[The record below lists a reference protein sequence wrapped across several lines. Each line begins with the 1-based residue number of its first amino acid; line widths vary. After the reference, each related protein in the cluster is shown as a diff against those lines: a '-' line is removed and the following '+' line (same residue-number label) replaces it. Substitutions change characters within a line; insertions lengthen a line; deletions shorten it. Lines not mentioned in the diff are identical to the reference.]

1 MHIILGSQSQGRREL
16 LSALGYEFAVMPANI
31 DERAIRADD
40 PGALTLALAHAKADA
55 LLPQIHEPALLITSD
70 QVVVWQG
77 TIREKPQNVEE
88 ARAFL
93 RDYAEGPAETVT
105 AVVVT
110 HTSRG
115 VRRQGVDR
123 ATVWFR
129 RIPEDVIAQVIARG
143 EVFAHAGGFS
153 ITDPLLSA
161 YIERVDGTAESV
173 IGLPTALTR
182 QLLLAAMAAPAG
194 EDPTAAGRGEPPEGE
209 TSQGHDRP
217 DL

>member
-1 MHIILGSQSQGRREL
+1 M
-16 LSALGYEFAVMPANI
+16 GYAFAVMPAHI
-31 DERAIRADD
+31 DERAIRSED

-55 LLPQIHEPALLITSD
+55 LLPHIHEPALLITSD

-77 TIREKPQNVEE
+77 KIREKPEHAEE

-93 RDYAEGPAETVT
+93 RGYGEGPAETVT

-110 HTSRG
+110 NTATG
-115 VRRQGVDR
+115 VRQQGVDR

-129 RIPEDVIAQVIARG
+129 RIPEGVIDQVIARE

-153 ITDPLLSA
+153 ITDPLLEA

-173 IGLPTALTR
+173 IGLPAALTR
-182 QLLLAAMAAPAG
+182 QLLRAAMAPPAG
-194 EDPTAAGRGEPPEGE
+194 KDPASTGRGEPLAGG
-209 TSQGHDRP
+209 TSGP
-217 DL
+217 

>member
-16 LSALGYEFAVMPANI
+16 LSAMGYTFTIMPADI
-31 DERAIRADD
+31 DERAIRFED

-55 LLPQIHEPALLITSD
+55 LLPRIHKPALLITSD

-77 TIREKPQNVEE
+77 KIREKPAHAEE
-88 ARAFL
+88 AQAFL
-93 RDYAEGPAETVT
+93 RGYAEGPAETVT

-110 HTSRG
+110 HTATG
-115 VRRQGVDR
+115 VRQQGVDR

-129 RIPEDVIAQVIARG
+129 RIPEGVIAQVIARG

-153 ITDPLLSA
+153 ITDPLLEA
-161 YIERVDGTAESV
+161 YIERMEGTAESV

-182 QLLLAAMAAPAG
+182 RLIDAAMTSPAR
-194 EDPTAAGRGEPPEGE
+194 EDPGAAGRGEPPAGGASE
-209 TSQGHDRP
+209 P
-217 DL
+217 

>member
-1 MHIILGSQSQGRREL
+1 MHIILGSQSKGRREL
-16 LSALGYEFAVMPANI
+16 LAAMGYEFAVMPANI
-31 DERAIRADD
+31 DERAIRSED
-40 PGALTLALAHAKADA
+40 PGGLTLALAHAKADA
-55 LLPQIHEPALLITSD
+55 LLPQIHEPAVLITSD

-77 TIREKPQNVEE
+77 KIREKPVHVEE

-93 RDYAEGPAETVT
+93 RGYAEAPAETVT

-110 HTSRG
+110 HTATG
-115 VRRQGVDR
+115 VRRQGIDR

-129 RIPEDVIAQVIARG
+129 RIPGQAIEQVVARG

-153 ITDPLLSA
+153 ITDPLLEP

-182 QLLLAAMAAPAG
+182 RLINAAMASPAG
-194 EDPTAAGRGEPPEGE
+194 EGPAAGRCAPPAGE
-209 TSQGHDRP
+209 TSEP
-217 DL
+217 

>member
-1 MHIILGSQSQGRREL
+1 MHIILGSQSHGRREL
-16 LSALGYEFAVMPANI
+16 LAAMGYAFAVMPAHI

-55 LLPQIHEPALLITSD
+55 LLPQIHAPALLITSD

-77 TIREKPQNVEE
+77 TIREKPAHAEE

-93 RDYAEGPAETVT
+93 RGYAEGPAETVT

-110 HTSRG
+110 NTATG
-115 VRRQGVDR
+115 VRQQGIDR

-129 RIPEDVIAQVIARG
+129 RIPEAVIDQIIARG
-143 EVFAHAGGFS
+143 EVFTHAGGFS
-153 ITDPLLSA
+153 ITDPLLEA

-182 QLLLAAMAAPAG
+182 QLLRAAMAAHAR
-194 EDPTAAGRGEPPEGE
+194 EDPASAGRGEPLEGR
-209 TSQGHDRP
+209 TSGP
-217 DL
+217 

>member
-1 MHIILGSQSQGRREL
+1 MHIILGSQSHGRREL
-16 LSALGYEFAVMPANI
+16 LSAMGYEFTVIPAHI
-31 DERAIRADD
+31 DERAIRSED

-55 LLPQIHEPALLITSD
+55 LLPQIYAPALLITSD

-77 TIREKPQNVEE
+77 TIREKPAQAEE

-93 RDYAEGPAETVT
+93 RGYAEGPAETVT

-110 HTSRG
+110 NTATG
-115 VRRQGVDR
+115 VRQQGVDR
-123 ATVWFR
+123 ARVWFR
-129 RIPEDVIAQVIARG
+129 RIPEAVIEQVIARG

-182 QLLLAAMAAPAG
+182 RLIGAAMAAHAH
-194 EDPTAAGRGEPPEGE
+194 EDPGSAGRGEPLAGG
-209 TSQGHDRP
+209 TSGP
-217 DL
+217 

>member
-16 LSALGYEFAVMPANI
+16 LSAMGYGFAVMPAHI
-31 DERAIRADD
+31 DERAIRSED

-55 LLPQIHEPALLITSD
+55 LLPQIHAPALLITSD

-77 TIREKPQNVEE
+77 TIREKPAHAEE
-88 ARAFL
+88 ARVFL
-93 RDYAEGPAETVT
+93 RGYAEGPAETVT

-110 HTSRG
+110 NTATG

-129 RIPEDVIAQVIARG
+129 RIPEVVIAQVIAQG
-143 EVFAHAGGFS
+143 DIFAHAGGFS
-153 ITDPLLSA
+153 ITDPLLKA
-161 YIERVDGTAESV
+161 YIERMDGTAESV

-182 QLLLAAMAAPAG
+182 RLIRAAMASPAG
-194 EDPTAAGRGEPPEGE
+194 EGPGAAGRGEPPAGGP
-209 TSQGHDRP
+209 SGP
-217 DL
+217 

>member
-16 LSALGYEFAVMPANI
+16 LAAMGYSFAVMPAHI
-31 DERAIRADD
+31 DERAIRSED

-55 LLPQIHEPALLITSD
+55 LLPQIHEPVLLITSD

-77 TIREKPQNVEE
+77 KIREKPAHAEE

-93 RDYAEGPAETVT
+93 RGYAEGPAETVT

-110 HTSRG
+110 HTATG
-115 VRRQGVDR
+115 LRRQGVDR

-129 RIPEDVIAQVIARG
+129 RIPEQVIEQVVARG

-153 ITDPLLSA
+153 ITDPLLEA

-182 QLLLAAMAAPAG
+182 RLIHAAMASTGG
-194 EDPTAAGRGEPPEGE
+194 ESPSAAGRGEAPTGG
-209 TSQGHDRP
+209 TSGP
-217 DL
+217 

>member
-16 LSALGYEFAVMPANI
+16 LAAMGYVFAVMPAHI
-31 DERAIRADD
+31 DERAIRSDD

-55 LLPQIHEPALLITSD
+55 LLPQIHEPALLITAD

-77 TIREKPQNVEE
+77 KIREKPQHAEE

-93 RDYAEGPAETVT
+93 QGYANGQAETVT

-110 HTSRG
+110 HTATG
-115 VRRQGVDR
+115 VRQQGVDR

-129 RIPEDVIAQVIARG
+129 RIPEEVIEQAIACG
-143 EVFAHAGGFS
+143 DVFAHAGGFP
-153 ITDPLLSA
+153 ITDRLLEA
-161 YIERVDGTAESV
+161 YIERVDCSTESV

-182 QLLLAAMAAPAG
+182 RLIHAAMAAHAREDRASAG
-194 EDPTAAGRGEPPEGE
+194 
-209 TSQGHDRP
+209 
-217 DL
+217 

>member
-1 MHIILGSQSQGRREL
+1 M
-16 LSALGYEFAVMPANI
+16 GYAFAVMPAHI
-31 DERAIRADD
+31 DEQAIRAED

-77 TIREKPQNVEE
+77 KIREKPAHAEE

-93 RDYAEGPAETVT
+93 RGYADGPAETVT

-110 HTSRG
+110 NTATG
-115 VRRQGVDR
+115 VRQQGVDV

-129 RIPEDVIAQVIARG
+129 RIPEEVIEQVIARE

-153 ITDPLLSA
+153 ITDPLLEA
-161 YIERVDGTAESV
+161 YIERVDGTTDSV

-182 QLLLAAMAAPAG
+182 RLIRAAMASHVR
-194 EDPTAAGRGEPPEGE
+194 EDPASAGRCVPPAEGM
-209 TSQGHDRP
+209 SGP
-217 DL
+217 